1 MTCNNCKTGLKIR
14 FLIFTVLVYFSPFAP
29 FAQDSDLPVYSA
41 ELFYPIE
48 NSPDFYSAPDF
59 GDGGE
64 RNKAAEEGKKELFK
78 EAQFLFSGM
87 VYGFEFKY
95 IPGDIRRSV
104 DEVFEIV
111 PIGTINWGDPRLK
124 IRGARAEGNRNLI
137 QFSYY
142 PAESMRSWIMYWSSG
157 AFPVTGGKADGS
169 FLKGFAAKRD
179 ALEKG
184 VKEAVRNYMRS
195 RVHNKPQRI
204 EGEFAFA
211 APPVYSYAGGIYTAS
226 VKVKLNIRK
235 VSSYDVY

>member
-1 MTCNNCKTGLKIR
+1 MKIIKIISV
-14 FLIFTVLVYFSPFAP
+14 FIIILAAVPAE
-29 FAQDSDLPVYSA
+29 AEDLPVYSA
-41 ELFYPIE
+41 ELFYPVE

-59 GDGGE
+59 GSEEKRKDD
-64 RNKAAEEGKKELFK
+64 ASEGKKELLK

-87 VYGFEFKY
+87 IYGFEFKY
-95 IPGDIRRSV
+95 IPGDKRRDV
-104 DEVFEIV
+104 DEVFEII
-111 PIGTINWGDPRLK
+111 PIGTIKWGDPGLK
-124 IRGARAEGNRNLI
+124 MRGARTGENRNLI

-157 AFPVTGGKADGS
+157 AFPMTGGKADGS
-169 FLKGFAAKRD
+169 FLKGFAAKQD

-195 RVHNKPQRI
+195 RVHNKPQVI

-226 VKVKLNIRK
+226 VKIKLNIKK
-235 VSSYDVY
+235 VRAYDVY